1 MTADVL
7 GWYGVHSSARGCGHH
22 RQKSPLPAC
31 LMLRDGCRSQS
42 TDTYARNHV
51 RTLARSLQQ
60 QPAVCNN
67 NPAPAGHDQSMRDA
81 VSSDFRW
88 AHIRVAVHACK
99 PGPAHELLR
108 RAARRP
114 AWHGVQWRPSEP
126 EMRSTTM
133 DSQATTHP
141 IVPVGGR
148 LCLWLAGW
156 LPAIDVRRGWV
167 YVRTRAGHKDGDLL
181 IHPAGGTQRNTDRC

>member
-1 MTADVL
+1 
-7 GWYGVHSSARGCGHH
+7 
-22 RQKSPLPAC
+22 
-31 LMLRDGCRSQS
+31 
-42 TDTYARNHV
+42 
-51 RTLARSLQQ
+51 
-60 QPAVCNN
+60 
-67 NPAPAGHDQSMRDA
+67 MRDA